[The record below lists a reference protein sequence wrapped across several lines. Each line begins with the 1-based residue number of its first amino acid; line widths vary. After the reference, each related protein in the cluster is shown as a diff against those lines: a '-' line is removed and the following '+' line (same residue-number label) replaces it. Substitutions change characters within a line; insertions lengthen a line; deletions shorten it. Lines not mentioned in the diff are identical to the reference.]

1 MGIQSKNWSLVLI
14 NGFNQHLQKGV
25 LQFNTSPVEDPKL
38 SLVRQL
44 YLNLCFLILTL
55 SFVLGFD
62 RLFTL
67 TLPLWYTNSSYFL
80 HFYLIYTTPT
90 SQPPCVSFY
99 RRFVPVKMASTNSF
113 SSPEE
118 NKRNHKTN
126 GINTQTG
133 PFKGQSPFVPQP
145 LGSSGAPISHTL
157 FIPPPISHLPPPP
170 GLPSPPPC

>member
-38 SLVRQL
+38 SLVSQL

-67 TLPLWYTNSSYFL
+67 TFSTVVYKIFIFL
-80 HFYLIYTTPT
+80 YFYLIYTTPT
-90 SQPPCVSFY
+90 YQSHCVSFY
-99 RRFVPVKMASTNSF
+99 RRFVPINYGFLQFIFLSEGKQCYTRLVQMNANIYHYELKNII
-113 SSPEE
+113 SS
-118 NKRNHKTN
+118 
-126 GINTQTG
+126 
-133 PFKGQSPFVPQP
+133 
-145 LGSSGAPISHTL
+145 
-157 FIPPPISHLPPPP
+157 
-170 GLPSPPPC
+170 